1 MGMYDSMNSS
11 VPTAF
16 SDTEAR
22 IIEAA
27 IGVFV
32 RYGAKKTSMAD
43 IAEAAGVSRQTVY
56 AAFGDKDGIIVAC
69 IRQIS
74 DESLATIRARLA
86 GCAAL
91 SEQLGV
97 YFEETVVKSFEMLLE
112 AGDPEDLISGHN
124 KAGKAA
130 IKEAHSRQVALVAE
144 LLEPYANAIVSTGQT
159 TDQLAKFVVTVAM
172 ALKYGPEDRGELDQ
186 LLRTLRSSVIALAE
200 SK

>member
-1 MGMYDSMNSS
+1 MNSP
-11 VPTAF
+11 VPTTF
-16 SDTEAR
+16 SETEAR

-32 RYGAKKTSMAD
+32 RYGAKKASMAD
-43 IAEAAGVSRQTVY
+43 IAEAAGVSRQTIY

-74 DESLATIRARLA
+74 EESFATIRARLA
-86 GCAAL
+86 GCATL

-97 YFEETVVKSFEMLLE
+97 YLEETVVKSFEMLLE

-124 KAGKAA
+124 KAGKEA
-130 IKEAHSRQVALVAE
+130 IKEAHSRQVSLVAE

-159 TDQLAKFVVTVAM
+159 TDQLAKFIVTVAM
-172 ALKYGPEDRGELDQ
+172 ALKYGPENRGELDE
-186 LLRTLRSSVIALAE
+186 LLQTLLSGVIALAGSE
-200 SK
+200 